1 MYYILKIK
9 EPDVL
14 LKSKNKKPMRTPFE
28 IKIPESDKSFWDIQI
43 RSKGISDYSFLS
55 MESPVVKK
63 EEPPRMKITDQ
74 PIRPSHSIRGKINE

>member
-9 EPDVL
+9 ETNVL

-43 RSKGISDYSFLS
+43 RSKGIIDYQFIE
-55 MESPVVKK
+55 METIKVKK
-63 EEPPRMKITDQ
+63 EEPPRIKITDQ
-74 PIRPSHSIRGKINE
+74 PLRPSNSIRGK

>member
-9 EPDVL
+9 ETNVL
-14 LKSKNKKPMRTPFE
+14 LNSKNKKPMRTPFE

-43 RSKGISDYSFLS
+43 RSKGIIDYQFIE
-55 MESPVVKK
+55 METIQVKK

-74 PIRPSHSIRGKINE
+74 PLRPSNSIRGK